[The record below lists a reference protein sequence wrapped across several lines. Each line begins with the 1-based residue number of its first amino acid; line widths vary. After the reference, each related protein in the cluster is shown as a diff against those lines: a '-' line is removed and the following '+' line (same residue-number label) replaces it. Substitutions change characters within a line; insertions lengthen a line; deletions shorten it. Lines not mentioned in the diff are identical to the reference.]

1 MNKHILVAEDDEHL
15 RQALTQLLEL
25 EGFTIAGAP
34 DGDAALGLAHQGIFD
49 LILLDFKMP
58 GLHGL
63 EALAGLR
70 HLLPEVPVIM
80 MSGQTGRHAVTDA
93 LRGGAFDFIMK
104 PFNDEFVLLAVKRA
118 LGLVN

>member
-1 MNKHILVAEDDEHL
+1 MKKRILIAENDEYL
-15 RQALTQLLEL
+15 LQALMQLLEL
-25 EGFTIAGAP
+25 EGFTTAGAP
-34 DGDAALGLAHQGIFD
+34 DGDAALGLAHQAAFD

-80 MSGQTGRHAVTDA
+80 MSTQTGRYAVTDA

-118 LGLVN
+118 LGLAN

>member
-1 MNKHILVAEDDEHL
+1 MKKHILIADDDEYL

-34 DGDAALGLAHQGIFD
+34 DGRAALGLARQAAFD

-58 GLHGL
+58 GLNGL

-80 MSGQTGRHAVTDA
+80 MSGQTGRNTVSDA
-93 LRGGAFDFIMK
+93 LHGGACEFIMK

-118 LGLVN
+118 LGLPA